1 MNISSLVEALD
12 KQILEG
18 NIIGA
23 FADFAADDCVTYSQ
37 PNHKTISKAQKLEA
51 LNWFF
56 SGVAKTVKIERQGVQ
71 VAGNE
76 SRSQFTFEFV
86 GKAGE
91 PIAYAEVIR
100 RTWKNGK
107 LVEEQYLIGQTLDAK
122 SESAQTAPAKVV
134 ASKAKATPKEDGKPA
149 TEPAKEA
156 EVAAVTKTKVSKAK
170 AEAKDD
176 LTKIEGIGPKIAEL
190 LIKDGIDSFAKLA
203 NAKPAEIKTILDAA
217 GKRYQMH
224 DPATWP
230 QQAALARDGKAAELK
245 KLQDE
250 LKGGRK

>member
-1 MNISSLVEALD
+1 MNTSSLVEAID

-18 NIIGA
+18 DIIGA
-23 FADFAADDCVTYSQ
+23 FANFAADDCVTYSN
-37 PNHKTISKAQKLEA
+37 PDYKTSNKVQKLET
-51 LNWFF
+51 LKWFF
-56 SGVAKTVKIERQGVQ
+56 SGIAKTIKIERQGVQ
-71 VAGNE
+71 VSGDE
-76 SRSQFTFEFV
+76 SRSQFSFEFV
-86 GKAGE
+86 GKMGE

-100 RTWKNGK
+100 RVWKNGK
-107 LVEEQYLIGQTLDAK
+107 LAEEQYLIGQTLAAEAEK
-122 SESAQTAPAKVV
+122 IQVAPAKV
-134 ASKAKATPKEDGKPA
+134 AAPKSKATPKEDGKPA
-149 TEPAKEA
+149 TAPAKEVTP
-156 EVAAVTKTKVSKAK
+156 VAKTKVVKTK

-203 NAKPAEIKTILDAA
+203 SAKPSEIKNILDAA

-230 QQAALARDGKAAELK
+230 QQAALARDGKTADLK